1 MSSLS
6 DHSQMSNASCS
17 MKQFFCAVSAVDTNK
32 RRLRWH
38 LHHSPSSSPL
48 SVSLRCIKGLW
59 CYLCRGMP
67 KECAVLT
74 TTLYVRMETELSVVR
89 GWCWFS
95 LCKCIQVNLIW
106 CTMLRPDTPG
116 SWLFSWL
123 IALLRGRDHVRGNC
137 KKALSHTTRP
147 DLFDSRVDTGLCKN
161 YMNMSNICGMLS

>member
-1 MSSLS
+1 
-6 DHSQMSNASCS
+6 

-32 RRLRWH
+32 QRLRWH

-137 KKALSHTTRP
+137 KRALSHSVQQDQTCLIAELTRGFAKITWTCP
-147 DLFDSRVDTGLCKN
+147 IFVECCHNSHFDGLIP
-161 YMNMSNICGMLS
+161 SS